1 METPPERAPDVAARF
16 SDLAHARAAIEA
28 LENSGVD
35 GDDIELLGRTA
46 EQAAAEPR
54 QSDADRRA
62 VSHVL
67 WRVIR
72 AGDLSNGRIE
82 LASAGHPPAMVQDP
96 DGAVRVLEG
105 GRSVPLCTLKNA
117 VFHEVEAQLAPG
129 STLLLYTDGLI
140 ERRGESLDQ
149 GFERLASAIA
159 GASVDLE
166 AAIDDIAA
174 TMLRDGVLHDDV
186 ALLALRTRA

>member
-1 METPPERAPDVAARF
+1 
-16 SDLAHARAAIEA
+16 
-28 LENSGVD
+28 
-35 GDDIELLGRTA
+35 
-46 EQAAAEPR
+46 
-54 QSDADRRA
+54 
-62 VSHVL
+62 
-67 WRVIR
+67 
-72 AGDLSNGRIE
+72 
-82 LASAGHPPAMVQDP
+82 
-96 DGAVRVLEG
+96 
-105 GRSVPLCTLKNA
+105 VPLCTLKNA

>member
-1 METPPERAPDVAARF
+1 MNRLRSVLQFCA
-16 SDLAHARAAIEA
+16 
-28 LENSGVD
+28 
-35 GDDIELLGRTA
+35 RTA
-46 EQAAAEPR
+46 GPAA
-54 QSDADRRA
+54 
-62 VSHVL
+62 VL
-67 WRVIR
+67 QQLDEHFGGATDSAMATLLLIR
-72 AGDLSNGRIE
+72 CDPSNGRIE

-105 GRSVPLCTLKNA
+105 GRSVPLCTVKNA